1 MKKCQI
7 VRRLLVPTDEQT
19 AKAQSPGM
27 CPFHH
32 PAARFEP
39 GFLFDRPGLFPTSA
53 NMGGKA
59 EVVKNV
65 AHFLVVVAL
74 RQAHSLRFC
83 LCRFGPVYYDPRE
96 SRASQFHI
104 MAIGSLNGEANWHPM
119 PFRQQTAF
127 HSPLA
132 PIGGIGTRFFPR
144 PMELWSSPRPY
155 STSPSQCQRV
165 HQTAQFRLART

>member
-32 PAARFEP
+32 EASRFEP

-53 NMGGKA
+53 NMGGQA

-83 LCRFGPVYYDPRE
+83 HGRVWAGLLRSPRE
-96 SRASQFHI
+96 S
-104 MAIGSLNGEANWHPM
+104 GESVRISWRLAPSIPTPKGTPCPDVAH
-119 PFRQQTAF
+119 TAF
-127 HSPLA
+127 HAALA
-132 PIGGIGTRFFPR
+132 AIGGIGTGFFPA
-144 PMELWSSPRPY
+144 
-155 STSPSQCQRV
+155 QRSG
-165 HQTAQFRLART
+165 